1 MPFPRNPRFRARILL
16 WATQLLTLQA
26 GQFDGGGDPL
36 IDQLTQPR
44 IGAQLLPH
52 ADEFRLPDELAAAAA
67 VPGVAQLV
75 IRAVALSRIVLAPA
89 AGGAAHVVLAAERAR
104 PQGTERRE
112 RGLECV
118 DTVVQDALRIVRH
131 AGDCSAARRP
141 GHA

>member
-1 MPFPRNPRFRARILL
+1 M
-16 WATQLLTLQA
+16 LTLQA

-36 IDQLTQPR
+36 IEQLTQPR
-44 IGAQLLPH
+44 IGAQLLLH

-75 IRAVALSRIVLAPA
+75 IRAVALRRIVLAAA

-104 PQGTERRE
+104 PQGTERS
-112 RGLECV
+112 ECRLDRV
-118 DTVVQDALRIVRH
+118 DTVLQDAVRIVRH